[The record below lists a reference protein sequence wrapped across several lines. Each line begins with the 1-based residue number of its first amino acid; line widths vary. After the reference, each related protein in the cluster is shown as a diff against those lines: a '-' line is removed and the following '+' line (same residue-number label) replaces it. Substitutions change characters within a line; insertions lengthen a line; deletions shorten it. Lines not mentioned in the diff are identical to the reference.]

1 MTNVGLQASGTCRD
15 IFERV
20 YALDSFN
27 KIIKKTFT
35 ETWLMNLIFGHAD
48 FSLKECRK
56 IKIMLRTSHL
66 WRDGHF

>member
-35 ETWLMNLIFGHAD
+35 ET
-48 FSLKECRK
+48 
-56 IKIMLRTSHL
+56 
-66 WRDGHF
+66 